1 MSKRTRRE
9 FLEQS
14 MFATAAALAATSGTS
29 VFARQAGGSVS
40 PNDTINVA
48 VIGSGGRGGSHVGA
62 FAGNQAMNTRITYM
76 VDPDEMNSR
85 RLAQQV
91 AKRQGG
97 TEPKVVRDMRQVF
110 DDQSVHV
117 VSIAT
122 PNHWHSLA
130 AIWAM
135 QAGKDVYVEKPI
147 SHNVSEGRR
156 VVEAATKLNRICQV
170 GTQCRSNPG
179 TRDGISFIHGGGIG
193 DVKVSR
199 GLCYKPRGPIGP
211 RGTYEVPASVDY
223 DLWCGPAPKDPLT
236 RRNLHYDWHWV
247 WPTGNGDL
255 GNQGI
260 HQMDIAR
267 WALKEPGI
275 GDAVISDGGRLGYEV
290 AGDTAN
296 TQVVIV
302 PYGNRSLVFEVRGLE
317 TAALRDAKVGNIV
330 EGEHGYV
337 VFPSYTSSTAFDTT
351 GRAIRTFN
359 GGGDNLHYANFI
371 AAVRSRRRQDLQA
384 DASEGHPS
392 SALCH
397 LGNVSYLLGEK
408 VTVEA
413 ATKRLGGLKVSDNV
427 LETFERTR
435 KHLAD
440 NEVDL
445 AATKLTMGAWLTI
458 DQKTERFTNNDK
470 ANTMLTR
477 EYRAPYVVP
486 ANAAAI

>member
-29 VFARQAGGSVS
+29 VFARQANGRVS

-48 VIGSGGRGGSHVGA
+48 VIGAGSRGGSHIGA
-62 FAGNQAMNTRITYM
+62 FAGSQAMNTRITYL
-76 VDPDEMNSR
+76 VDPDETNGR
-85 RLAQQV
+85 RSAQNV

-156 VVEAATKLNRICQV
+156 VVEAARKLNRICQV

-179 TRDGISFIHGGGIG
+179 TADGISYIHGGGIG
-193 DVKVSR
+193 KVVVSR
-199 GLCYKPRGPIGP
+199 GLCYKTRNSIGP
-211 RGTYEVPASVDY
+211 RGTYEVPATVDY

-267 WALKEPGI
+267 WALKVDGI
-275 GDAVISDGGRLGYEV
+275 SDAVISYGGRLGYED

-296 TQVVIV
+296 TQVVIL
-302 PYGNRSLVFEVRGLE
+302 PYGDRSVVFEVRGLK
-317 TAALRDAKVGNIV
+317 TGMYRGVGIPQGNVV

-337 VFPSYTSSTAFDTT
+337 VFPDYTSSTAFDTT
-351 GRAIRTFN
+351 GRVIRSFK
-359 GGGDNLHYANFI
+359 GGGDHYANFI
-371 AAVRSRRRQDLQA
+371 AAVRSRRRQELRA
-384 DASEGHPS
+384 DCSEGHPS

-397 LGNVSYLLGEK
+397 LGNISYLLGEK

-435 KHLAD
+435 KHLVD
-440 NEVDL
+440 NNVDL

-458 DQKTERFTNNDK
+458 DQKTERFTNDDK

-477 EYRAPYVVP
+477 AYRAPYVVP

>member
-29 VFARQAGGSVS
+29 VFARQANGRVS

-48 VIGSGGRGGSHVGA
+48 VIGAGSRGGSHIGA
-62 FAGNQAMNTRITYM
+62 FAGSQAMNTRITYL
-76 VDPDEMNSR
+76 VDPDEVNGR
-85 RLAQQV
+85 RSAQNV

-156 VVEAATKLNRICQV
+156 VVEAARKLNRICQV

-179 TRDGISFIHGGGIG
+179 TADGISYIHGGGIG
-193 DVKVSR
+193 KVVVSR
-199 GLCYKPRGPIGP
+199 GLCYKTRNSIGP

-267 WALKEPGI
+267 WALDVDGI
-275 GDAVISDGGRLGYEV
+275 GDAVISYGGRLGYED

-296 TQVVIV
+296 TQVVII
-302 PYGNRSLVFEVRGLE
+302 PFGDRSVVFEVRGLRFAPYKGAE
-317 TAALRDAKVGNIV
+317 VGNIV

-337 VFPSYTSSTAFDTT
+337 VFPDYTSSTAFDST
-351 GRAIRTFN
+351 GRVIRTFK
-359 GGGDNLHYANFI
+359 GAGDHYANFI
-371 AAVRSRRRQDLQA
+371 AAVRNRRHEDLRA
-384 DASEGHPS
+384 DCSEGHPS
-392 SALCH
+392 SAMCH
-397 LGNVSYLLGEK
+397 LGNISYLLGEK
-408 VTVEA
+408 VSVEA
-413 ATKRLGGLKVSDNV
+413 ATKRLGDLKVSDNAIA
-427 LETFERTR
+427 TFERTR
-435 KHLAD
+435 EHLVE
-440 NEVDL
+440 NKVDL

-477 EYRAPYVVP
+477 AYRAPYIVP